1 MVSELYR
8 DYDAVPLRPRKG
20 ERGAAVNHVKKGA
33 ARKRGLEVVFDPK
46 AHRCAASFVRAVN
59 VQAFLCIPS
68 PGVCSLHEKPS
79 HAASAADEPDPTVPP
94 PCPTPAG
101 TL

>member
-59 VQAFLCIPS
+59 VQAF
-68 PGVCSLHEKPS
+68 
-79 HAASAADEPDPTVPP
+79 
-94 PCPTPAG
+94 
-101 TL
+101 